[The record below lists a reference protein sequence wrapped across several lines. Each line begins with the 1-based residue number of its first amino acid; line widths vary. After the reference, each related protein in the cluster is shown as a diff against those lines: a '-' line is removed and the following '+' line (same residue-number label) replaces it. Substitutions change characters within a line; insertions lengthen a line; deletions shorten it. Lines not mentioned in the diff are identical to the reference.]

1 MMKTLS
7 KISNEELYSLYITK
21 NLTRLEIAELL
32 NCKESSV
39 KYRLKL
45 ANIKKPTELR
55 VEAIQKECIKKYG
68 LKNGGWTKA
77 SQDKIKK
84 TNLKK
89 FGVEF
94 SIQNPTIKSKSIET
108 IRNRYG
114 VDNVFKSEKIKRK
127 IRKTMHQND
136 SFKQSK
142 EEDLIYEMLTK
153 YFGKVER
160 QYFSEQY
167 PFKCDFYIPKRN
179 LYIEYQGF
187 WMHGS
192 HAFDEQNEEDVAL
205 VNLWKSKSKLT
216 YKAAIE
222 TWTVRDPKKR
232 KIAKQNNLNWLEF
245 FNLKE
250 FKDWFDSLCPIS

>member
-1 MMKTLS
+1 MIKRLS
-7 KISNEELYSLYITK
+7 EISNEELYGLYITK

-39 KYRLKL
+39 KYMLKL
-45 ANIKKPTELR
+45 ANIKKPIELH
-55 VEAIQKECIKKYG
+55 VKAIQKECMKKYG

-94 SIQNPTIKSKSIET
+94 SIQNSTIKSKSIKT

-142 EEDLIYEMLTK
+142 EEDFVYEMLTK
-153 YFGKVER
+153 RFGEVER

-167 PFKCDFYIPKRN
+167 PFKCDFYIPAEN
-179 LYIEYQGF
+179 IFIEYQGF

>member
-1 MMKTLS
+1 MTKVLR
-7 KISNEELYSLYITK
+7 KISDEELFDLYITK
-21 NLTRLEIAELL
+21 NLTRSEIAELL
-32 NCKESSV
+32 DCKESTV

-45 ANIKKPTELR
+45 ANIKKPIELH
-55 VEAIQKECIKKYG
+55 VEAIQKECMKKYG
-68 LKNGGWTKA
+68 LKNGGWTKE

-94 SIQNPTIKSKSIET
+94 SMQNPTVKLKSIET
-108 IRNRYG
+108 IKDRYG
-114 VDNVFKSEKIKRK
+114 VDNVFKDEKIKRK
-127 IRKTMHQND
+127 IRETMHRNN

-142 EEDLIYEMLTK
+142 EEDLIYDMLTK
-153 YFGKVER
+153 HFDKVNR

-167 PFKCDFYIPKRN
+167 PFKCDFFIPEMN

-192 HAFDEQNEEDVAL
+192 HAFDEQNKEDVNL
-205 VNLWKSKSKLT
+205 VNLWKSKSKPT
-216 YKAAIE
+216 YKMAIE
-222 TWTVRDPKKR
+222 TWTTRDPKKR

-245 FNLKE
+245 FNIKE
-250 FKDWFDSLCPIS
+250 FEDWFSTLSPIS